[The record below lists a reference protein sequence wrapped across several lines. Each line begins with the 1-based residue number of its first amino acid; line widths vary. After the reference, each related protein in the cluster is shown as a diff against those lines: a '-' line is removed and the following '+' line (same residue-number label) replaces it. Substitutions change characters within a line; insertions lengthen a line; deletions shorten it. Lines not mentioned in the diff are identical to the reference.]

1 MDLQKIGACL
11 KELRKEKALT
21 QEQLAERFNVSVKTV
36 SRWENGVHMPDLSLL
51 LELADFYEVDLRA
64 LLQGER
70 ENSRMT
76 ADTKETVQQ
85 AASYS
90 KAQYKASLQ
99 FDPILAAVFLTI
111 GAVLLFPTVLL
122 ARSSMGNPDNA
133 KYLLWHLFPVV
144 LALPLFLRS
153 KLWTIVTLGGLIGVH
168 GLRLILRI
176 IVGSMQGIEIAHLLS
191 AILLLIVAATAL
203 QRRCVRLRKKLWF
216 LPAFP
221 YLLFGMAAWLDVL
234 IINSGSLWSAPDLL
248 YWFSVYL
255 PDCLIPCIPI
265 LYGLS
270 FLFAGRW
277 FAEE

>member
-85 AASYS
+85 AARYS
-90 KAQYKASLQ
+90 KAKYKASLQ
-99 FDPILAAVFLTI
+99 FNPILAAVFLTI
-111 GAVLLFPTVLL
+111 GAALLFPTVLL
-122 ARSSMGNPDNA
+122 VRTSMGNPENA

-203 QRRCVRLRKKLWF
+203 QHRCVRLRKKLWF

-234 IINSGSLWSAPDLL
+234 IVNSGSLWSVPDLL
-248 YWFSVYL
+248 YWFSAYL

-265 LYGLS
+265 LYGLG

>member
-99 FDPILAAVFLTI
+99 FNPILAAVFLTI

-122 ARSSMGNPDNA
+122 ARRSMGNPDNA
-133 KYLLWHLFPVV
+133 KYLLWNLLPALLV
-144 LALPLFLRS
+144 LPLLLKS
-153 KLWTIVTLGGLIGVH
+153 KLWTTVTLGGLIGVQ
-168 GLRLILRI
+168 GFRLVFRI
-176 IVGSMQGIEIAHLLS
+176 IAGSMQGIDIVHCVS
-191 AILLLIVAATAL
+191 AIVLLLAATTAL
-203 QRRCVRLRKKLWF
+203 QRRGVRLRKQLWF
-216 LPAFP
+216 VPALP
-221 YLLFGMAAWLDVL
+221 YLLLGIASWIDTMIAGFD
-234 IINSGSLWSAPDLL
+234 SLCSAPDLL
-248 YWFSVYL
+248 YWLSVTFPYY
-255 PDCLIPCIPI
+255 LIPYISI
-265 LYGLS
+265 LYGLG

>member
-51 LELADFYEVDLRA
+51 LELTDFYEVDLRA

-99 FDPILAAVFLTI
+99 FNPILAAVFLTI

-122 ARSSMGNPDNA
+122 VRTSMGNPDNA
-133 KYLLWHLFPVV
+133 EYLLWNLLPALLV
-144 LALPLFLRS
+144 LPLLLKS
-153 KLWTIVTLGGLIGVH
+153 KLWTTVTLGGLIGVQ
-168 GLRLILRI
+168 GFRLVFRI
-176 IVGSMQGIEIAHLLS
+176 IAGSMQGIDIVHCVS
-191 AILLLIVAATAL
+191 AIVLLLAATTAL
-203 QRRCVRLRKKLWF
+203 QRRGVRLRKQLWF
-216 LPAFP
+216 VPALP
-221 YLLFGMAAWLDVL
+221 YLLLGIASWIDTMIADFD
-234 IINSGSLWSAPDLL
+234 SLCSAPDLL
-248 YWFSVYL
+248 YWLSVTFPYY
-255 PDCLIPCIPI
+255 LIPCISI
-265 LYGLS
+265 LYGLG

>member
-99 FDPILAAVFLTI
+99 FNPILAAVFLTI

-122 ARSSMGNPDNA
+122 ARRSMGNPDNA

-153 KLWTIVTLGGLIGVH
+153 KLWTIVTLGGLIGVQ
-168 GLRLILRI
+168 GFRLVFRI
-176 IVGSMQGIEIAHLLS
+176 IAGSMQGIDIVHCVS
-191 AILLLIVAATAL
+191 AIILLLAATTAL
-203 QRRCVRLRKKLWF
+203 QRRGVRLRKQLWF
-216 LPAFP
+216 VPALP
-221 YLLFGMAAWLDVL
+221 YLLLGIASWIDTMIAGFD
-234 IINSGSLWSAPDLL
+234 SLCSAPDLL
-248 YWFSVYL
+248 YWLSVTFPYY
-255 PDCLIPCIPI
+255 LIPCISI
-265 LYGLS
+265 LYGLG

>member
-51 LELADFYEVDLRA
+51 LELTDFYEVDLRA

-85 AASYS
+85 AANYS

-99 FDPILAAVFLTI
+99 FNPILAAVFLTI

-122 ARSSMGNPDNA
+122 VRTSMGDPDNA

-176 IVGSMQGIEIAHLLS
+176 IVGSMQGIDIVHCVS
-191 AILLLIVAATAL
+191 AIVLLLAAITAL
-203 QRRCVRLRKKLWF
+203 QRRRVRMRKQLWF
-216 LPAFP
+216 VPALP
-221 YLLFGMAAWLDVL
+221 YLLLGIASWIDTMIAGD
-234 IINSGSLWSAPDLL
+234 SLCSAPDLL
-248 YWFSVYL
+248 YWLSVTFPYY
-255 PDCLIPCIPI
+255 LIPCISI
-265 LYGLS
+265 LYGLG